1 MRQIAWMA
9 VVLMSAGVAMAQAPN
24 ALQPFVKIDAPAVVL
39 ENVRVIDGT
48 GAAAKENQMIV
59 IENGKITFVG
69 PETRGPADCRRA
81 QRFIDMTGKT
91 VFPGLV
97 GMHEHLFYP
106 LPDGGPGLL
115 PLYGEMADS
124 APRLYLAGGVTAA
137 RTAGSLEPY
146 TDISVK
152 QLIDAGT
159 MPGPKL
165 FLTGPYLEG
174 SPSIGPQLHTLTGPD
189 DAARL
194 VNYWSEEGMTSYKAY
209 MHITPEELKAAADA
223 AHAKGLKITGHLCA
237 VGFQEAAS
245 LGIDNLEHG
254 LVVDTEFYSGKK
266 EGVCPGQRPPQVE
279 LAKMDVEGP
288 QIQGTIKDLIAHHVA
303 VTSTLAIFESFA
315 PNRPPLN
322 QEMRVR
328 TSLLP
333 DAWSSFVTTRA
344 AIAQREADAPAE
356 NVATRLLQMEMQFE
370 HDFVKQGGVL
380 MAGCDPTGYGGVL
393 PGFGDQR
400 ESGTA
405 GGGGVHAGR
414 GDPYCDG
421 ERRDLAGRG
430 RALWHDCGGEGC
442 GSGGGGWQSR
452 EEHRGCG
459 EGGRGVQG
467 WGGVRPGEA
476 DCFGAGVGGVAVDG
490 RIRSRYRCRVFL

>member
-1 MRQIAWMA
+1 MMRRVAAMV
-9 VVLMSAGVAMAQAPN
+9 VVLCGAGIGWSQVPAT
-24 ALQPFVKIDAPAVVL
+24 LQPFVKIDASDIL
-39 ENVRVIDGT
+39 LDNVRVIDGT
-48 GAAAKENQMIV
+48 GSPAKENQTILIHRGEIV
-59 IENGKITFVG
+59 SVG
-69 PETRGPADCRRA
+69 PHVSERPLDAGTKT
-81 QRFIDMTGKT
+81 IDMTGKT

-124 APRLYLAGGVTAA
+124 APRLYLAGGVTSA

-152 QLIDAGT
+152 QAIDQGRI
-159 MPGPKL
+159 PGPRL

-174 SPSIGPQLHTLTGPD
+174 SPSLGPQLHALTGPD

-194 VNYWSEEGMTSYKAY
+194 VDYWSAEGMTSFKAY
-209 MHITPEELKAAADA
+209 MHITPEELKAAVDH
-223 AHAKGLKITGHLCA
+223 AHEHGLKITGHLCA

-254 LVVDTEFYSGKK
+254 LVVDTEFYSQKK
-266 EGVCPGQRPPQVE
+266 TGVCPGQHPPQAE

-288 QIQGTIKDLIAHHVA
+288 EIQGTIKYLIDHHVA

-315 PNRPPLN
+315 PNRPPMS

-333 DAWSSFVTTRA
+333 DAWGSYATTRA
-344 AIAQREADAPAE
+344 AIAERAQDAPSE
-356 NVATRLLQMEMQFE
+356 SISDRLLKMEMQFE

-400 ESGTA
+400 NLELLVEAGFTPEEAIHIATENGAKFLGEDAHFGTIA
-405 GGGGVHAGR
+405 PGKAADLVVV
-414 GDPYCDG
+414 DG
-421 ERRDLAGRG
+421 NPAKTI
-430 RALWHDCGGEGC
+430 
-442 GSGGGGWQSR
+442 
-452 EEHRGCG
+452 
-459 EGGRGVQG
+459 
-467 WGGVRPGEA
+467 A
-476 DCFGAGVGGVAVDG
+476 DVEKVDTVFKDGVGYDPQKLIESVRGLVG
-490 RIRSRYRCRVFL
+490 LR